1 MPLYTWTLQMLI
13 MKSYVSFLPTLIL
26 LLFLSSNTSGQ
37 ALKSYQLTSKG
48 DTINR
53 VDNGQKKQ
61 GPWVSRY
68 EELRGEPGFEE
79 EGYYLN
85 DKKEGA
91 WRKFNLD
98 GDLIGVEFYRWGNR
112 DGKQQYFTRN
122 GGLYREESWKA
133 INPLNPYDTIVV
145 PDLDN
150 PNVMVEKVIKQ
161 ESAEVRHGTW
171 RYFDPS
177 SGQVMKTEKFFYGK
191 LEGPKTDAPS
201 LISGDT
207 IKVKATQIPKTKPKE
222 VEAFEKSK
230 KQKMKTKT

>member
-1 MPLYTWTLQMLI
+1 
-13 MKSYVSFLPTLIL
+13 MKSFISFLPILIL
-26 LLFLSSNTSGQ
+26 SLVFSFKTGAQ
-37 ALKSYQLTSKG
+37 TFKSYQLTSKG

-53 VDNGQKKQ
+53 IDKTDRKQ
-61 GPWVSRY
+61 GPWIVRF

-98 GDLIGVEFYRWGNR
+98 GDLIGEEFYRWGNR
-112 DGKQQYFTRN
+112 NGKQQYFTRN

-133 INPLNPYDTIVV
+133 MNPLNPYDTIIV

-150 PNVMVEKVIKQ
+150 PNVMVEKIIKQ
-161 ESAEVRHGTW
+161 ESAEVRHGLW
-171 RYFDPS
+171 SYFDPS
-177 SGQVMKTEKFFYGK
+177 SGRVVKTEQFFYGK
-191 LEGPKTDAPS
+191 LEGLKNDISSNMPTDTSRA
-201 LISGDT
+201 
-207 IKVKATQIPKTKPKE
+207 KAVPIPKTKPKE

-230 KQKMKTKT
+230 KQKTKAKT

>member
-1 MPLYTWTLQMLI
+1 MLI
-13 MKSYVSFLPTLIL
+13 MRSIVSFLFTSIF
-26 LLFLSSNTSGQ
+26 LLFFSNNSIGQ
-37 ALKSYQLTSKG
+37 GLKSYQLTSKG

-61 GPWVSRY
+61 GPWINRF

-79 EGYYLN
+79 EGHYLN

-98 GDLIGVEFYRWGNR
+98 GDLIGIEFYRWGNR

-122 GGLYREESWKA
+122 GGLLREESWKA
-133 INPLNPYDTIVV
+133 MNPLNPYDTIVV

-150 PNVMVEKVIKQ
+150 PDVMVEKIIKQ
-161 ESAEVRHGTW
+161 ESAEVRHGSW
-171 RYFDPS
+171 RYFDPT

-191 LEGPKTDAPS
+191 LEGPKSDTPS
-201 LISGDT
+201 LIIGDT
-207 IKVKATQIPKTKPKE
+207 IKTNTTQTPKSKPKE

-230 KQKMKTKT
+230 KQKQKSKT

>member
-1 MPLYTWTLQMLI
+1 MNI
-13 MKSYVSFLPTLIL
+13 MKSIVSFFTTLIL
-26 LLFLSSNTSGQ
+26 LLLLTTNTFGQ

-53 VDNGQKKQ
+53 VDNSQRKQ
-61 GPWVSRY
+61 GPWISRL

-79 EGYYLN
+79 QGYYLN

-98 GDLIGVEFYRWGNR
+98 GDLIAEEFYRWGNR
-112 DGKQQYFTRN
+112 DGRQQYFTRN

-133 INPLNPYDTIVV
+133 MNPLNPYDTIVV

-150 PNVMVEKVIKQ
+150 PNVMVEKIIKQ

-171 RYFDPS
+171 SYFDPS

-191 LEGPKTDAPS
+191 LEGPKTAS
-201 LISGDT
+201 HALINADT
-207 IKVKATQIPKTKPKE
+207 IKTKATQLPKTKPKV
-222 VEAFEKSK
+222 VEAFEKSNNK
-230 KQKMKTKT
+230 KLKAKT

>member
-1 MPLYTWTLQMLI
+1 MPLYTRTLQMHI
-13 MKSYVSFLPTLIL
+13 MKSIISLFTAIIS
-26 LLFLSSNTSGQ
+26 LLFLTTNTSGQ
-37 ALKSYQLTSKG
+37 AFKSYQLTSKG

-53 VDNGQKKQ
+53 VDNSQRKQ
-61 GPWVSRY
+61 GPWISRF

-133 INPLNPYDTIVV
+133 MNPLNPYDTIVV

-150 PNVMVEKVIKQ
+150 PNVMVEKIIKQ
-161 ESAEVRHGTW
+161 ESAEVRHGIW

-191 LEGPKTDAPS
+191 LEGPKTGSPS
-201 LISGDT
+201 LISSDT
-207 IKVKATQIPKTKPKE
+207 VKTKAPQLPKTKPKE
-222 VEAFEKSK
+222 VEAFEKSNNK
-230 KQKMKTKT
+230 KVKTKT